1 MMSDQVASATRV
13 LARRNAVTLLVA
25 GTAVLALSQPAMAD
39 TRTVLTEADAY
50 VSSTQPSANY
60 GTRTDLVQD
69 GSPTLTSYVRFA
81 PNMSGV
87 TKATLRVYTNTAS
100 KTGFEVRPVG
110 SSSWSERTITQ
121 SNAPGLGST
130 VLGKSGAFARK
141 QWISVDVTSAVNGT
155 EPVTLAVKTGSAAD
169 FLLAARESG
178 SARAPQLVLE
188 TGGTAPAPAP
198 TPDPSPTPTPS
209 PSPTPSPTPTPT
221 ATPAPAPAPAP
232 STGNAVRPYD
242 PASPWNTPIGSSP
255 GIDINS
261 AGFMNEISKLGLP
274 LSSDPDQYAIPVYE
288 FNATTPRQTVKLSGY
303 FSSYDAGDNSRKG
316 YGFAPTITGVP
327 IPENALQSAGS
338 DGQIVIWDPVSGVEY
353 SFWQFARDAGGNYT
367 ATNGYRYHTGS
378 GYYGRFADG
387 LAGRGAGT
395 PYFAGLVRKWE
406 IDQGRID
413 HALAFAY
420 DSPSGEFRYPA
431 SKSDGG
437 NFGGTSG
444 TDLPEGARIQLD
456 PTMTEADFNA
466 LGLSPAAK
474 TIARALQSYGMYVI
488 DHSGSSK
495 IYLEDRMTAGWDT
508 TINRNLVSKLPWSKF
523 RVITAP
529 TQP

>member
-1 MMSDQVASATRV
+1 VSDQVALRLRRTMWMPVIAAAGSIALAIACPDADAARSFRPVADVHVSKGTSVGGSRV
-13 LARRNAVTLLVA
+13 LRVGHGRQVA
-25 GTAVLALSQPAMAD
+25 YL
-39 TRTVLTEADAY
+39 
-50 VSSTQPSANY
+50 
-60 GTRTDLVQD
+60 
-69 GSPTLTSYVRFA
+69 RFA
-81 PNMSGV
+81 PGA
-87 TKATLRVYTNTAS
+87 TTAPLAKATLRLYKRSAAPARLSVRVVRGSWTERLLERGRPKLSGKVAS
-100 KTGFEVRPVG
+100 RKLRRGRGWVALDVTRAVRRAGVVDLSLSSASRRPVLIASREAG
-110 SSSWSERTITQ
+110 GLAPRLVLRT
-121 SNAPGLGST
+121 
-130 VLGKSGAFARK
+130 R
-141 QWISVDVTSAVNGT
+141 
-155 EPVTLAVKTGSAAD
+155 SAAD
-169 FLLAARESG
+169 DGAGSG
-178 SARAPQLVLE
+178 ASQS
-188 TGGTAPAPAP
+188 GGDAGGG
-198 TPDPSPTPTPS
+198 
-209 PSPTPSPTPTPT
+209 
-221 ATPAPAPAPAP
+221 
-232 STGNAVRPYD
+232 GNGAGGNGGGDAGGGGNGAGGNSGGSDGPVSNALRPYD
-242 PASPWNTPIGSSP
+242 VASPWNTPIGSSP

-420 DSPSGEFRYPA
+420 DSPSAEFRYPA